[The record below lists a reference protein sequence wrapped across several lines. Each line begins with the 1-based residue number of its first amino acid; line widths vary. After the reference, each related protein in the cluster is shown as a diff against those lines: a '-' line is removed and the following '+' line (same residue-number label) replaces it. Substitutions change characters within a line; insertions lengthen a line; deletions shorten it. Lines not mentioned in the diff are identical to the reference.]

1 MRFRFGTFV
10 LDVDGHRL
18 NEDGRERH
26 LTPKAFAL
34 LTALVR
40 APVRVHSKAELHQWL
55 WPDAFVSEANLSNL
69 LAEVR
74 GALGDDAAAPR
85 FIRTVHRVGYAFIAD
100 VTSVSDSTI
109 TTAMVTMWLEW
120 GHMRFPL
127 GLGVHVIGRESDA
140 DVELDATTVSRRHAR
155 LLVTSEG
162 ARLEDLKSKNGT
174 YRGDS
179 RVIALEVLRD
189 GDELRFGDVLVT
201 FRSRSIGH
209 TTKTGSVSI

>member
-1 MRFRFGTFV
+1 MRT
-10 LDVDGHRL
+10 
-18 NEDGRERH
+18 EDG
-26 LTPKAFAL
+26 
-34 LTALVR
+34 
-40 APVRVHSKAELHQWL
+40 
-55 WPDAFVSEANLSNL
+55 
-69 LAEVR
+69 
-74 GALGDDAAAPR
+74 
-85 FIRTVHRVGYAFIAD
+85 HRVGYAFIAD

-109 TTAMVTMWLEW
+109 TTATVTMWLEW

-162 ARLEDLKSKNGT
+162 ARLEDLESKNGT

-179 RVIALEVLRD
+179 RVIGLEVLTD

-201 FRSRSIGH
+201 FRSRSTGR